1 MEEETNSKLMK
12 YKINFLKENNRDILI
27 KLVEVHQNAFKK
39 FGFRPWNYKDVL
51 DLFNNG
57 SHIFYY
63 TSNNKILGF
72 IIVNFSSDFNEIITV
87 AVDNIYQNRNIG
99 KALLMYIVNFPK
111 LSGNLYLEVAVNNYK
126 ALYFYHKYGFKTLS
140 DRKNYYLICCG
151 KNKGKRVDAL
161 VMKLKL

>member
-12 YKINFLKENNRDILI
+12 YKINFLKENNKGILI

-39 FGFRPWNYKDVL
+39 FSFRPWNYKDIL

-57 SHIFYY
+57 SYIFYY

-72 IIVNFSSDFNEIITV
+72 IIVNCSSGFNEIITI

-99 KALLMYIVNFPK
+99 KSLLMYVVNFSK
-111 LSGNLYLEVAVNNYK
+111 LSGNLYLEVAVNNYQ
-126 ALYFYHKYGFKTLS
+126 ALHFYRKFGFKTLS
-140 DRKNYYLICCG
+140 ERKNYYLICYG
-151 KNKGKRVDAL
+151 KNKGKKVDAL
-161 VMKLKL
+161 IMKLII

>member
-12 YKINFLKENNRDILI
+12 YKINFLKANNKDILI

-39 FGFRPWNYKDVL
+39 FGFRLWNYKDVL
-51 DLFNNG
+51 GLFNNG

-72 IIVNFSSDFNEIITV
+72 IIANFSSGFNEIITV
-87 AVDNIYQNRNIG
+87 AVDNVYQNRNIG
-99 KALLMYIVNFPK
+99 KALLMYVVNFPK
-111 LSGNLYLEVAVNNYK
+111 LSGNLYIEVASNNYQ
-126 ALYFYHKYGFKTLS
+126 ALNFYHKFGFKTLS

-161 VMKLKL
+161 VMKLVL